1 MSPEL
6 KNKLKSVLAGRSSV
20 DMGQFQFLNLDRVRD
35 EAGEDWPRLRDKI
48 YEVAAHFIEKRID
61 AADVV
66 IRCRGGFMIVFA
78 TLDPAAAE
86 AQVTGIAAELER
98 FFLGDRRLE
107 MIELVADARS
117 VTTAELLEIVAQA
130 QEESRAAAEP
140 APEDKTGAARETAPR
155 WQAVEA
161 GTKKSAGA
169 TARPA
174 PSAAGR
180 LPWDSIVFRPVWD
193 ARRGALIHNVC
204 IARRVVNGFA
214 VHGRDTLMGRDE
226 PELHHMLDMAVA
238 RAAQRGF
245 QKARTA
251 GGPCAVVIPVH
262 HATLVTVSRRLEYI
276 GVLQSVPE
284 PMRRFFRLRIEGVPA
299 GAPIGRTQEI
309 FRSLKPLAA
318 ELMVKLPFGDIDLQ
332 RFEGCGVGVFD
343 ADTPSRINEGGPDE
357 TQVAA
362 LTDWTASAQAMK
374 AETALAEVGNTG
386 FLQVAIAAG
395 VRYFSGAAIAPD
407 AELPRSPMTLPLA
420 RIVENAGD
428 QDRRPA

>member
-1 MSPEL
+1 M
-6 KNKLKSVLAGRSSV
+6 
-20 DMGQFQFLNLDRVRD
+20 LND
-35 EAGEDWPRLRDKI
+35 EMEAEDI
-48 YEVAAHFIEKRID
+48 
-61 AADVV
+61 
-66 IRCRGGFMIVFA
+66 
-78 TLDPAAAE
+78 
-86 AQVTGIAAELER
+86 
-98 FFLGDRRLE
+98 
-107 MIELVADARS
+107 
-117 VTTAELLEIVAQA
+117 A
-130 QEESRAAAEP
+130 QETFIRVWKA
-140 APEDKTGAARETAPR
+140 APR

-161 GTKKSAGA
+161 GAKKSAGA
-169 TARPA
+169 TVRPA

-204 IARRVVNGFA
+204 IAGRVVNGFA

-245 QKARTA
+245 QKARMA

-262 HATLVTVSRRLEYI
+262 HATLVTVSRRLEYL
-276 GVLQSVPE
+276 GVLQSVPA
-284 PMRRFFRLRIEGVPA
+284 PMRRFFRLRIEGVPP
-299 GAPIGRTQEI
+299 GAPIGRTQEL

-343 ADTPSRINEGGPDE
+343 ADTPTRINEGGPNDA
-357 TQVAA
+357 QVAA
-362 LTDWTASAQAMK
+362 LTDWTASAQVMK
-374 AETALAEVGNTG
+374 AETALAEIGNTG

-407 AELPRSPMTLPLA
+407 TELPRSPMALPLA
-420 RIVENAGD
+420 RIAENAGD